1 RDTLHETLDIRGIPV
16 ELVDTAG
23 LRQTEDAVER
33 IGVDRAREAARS
45 ADMVLYVFDAGLGWT
60 EEDGGALSALNG
72 AVCAIVAN
80 KIDLA
85 AEASGGPEGAVP
97 LCAIAAGAGGQLR
110 ALLEDALTQ
119 DLTTEAASEVLSS
132 LRQRDLVARARQA
145 AGQAVD
151 ALSRGES
158 PEYAATH
165 LDAALDALADLAGE
179 TTPEDVLERIFS
191 TFCIGK

>member
-1 RDTLHETLDIRGIPV
+1 
-16 ELVDTAG
+16 
-23 LRQTEDAVER
+23 
-33 IGVDRAREAARS
+33 
-45 ADMVLYVFDAGLGWT
+45 M
-60 EEDGGALSALNG
+60 NG

-85 AEASGGPEGAVP
+85 AGASGGPEGAVA
-97 LCAIAAGAGGQLR
+97 LCGVAAGAGGQLR
-110 ALLEDALTQ
+110 ALLEGALTR

-145 AGQAVD
+145 AGEAVD
-151 ALSRGES
+151 ALARGES

-165 LDAALDALADLAGE
+165 LATALDALADLAGE